1 MNPRRLPFVPDNI
14 MNQTSVLQMG
24 REVLPLPFLD
34 LLGMS
39 SPFLSSLLHA
49 LKIFLRNPSPL
60 LPWVK
65 LV

>member
-1 MNPRRLPFVPDNI
+1 
-14 MNQTSVLQMG
+14 MG
-24 REVLPLPFLD
+24 REVLPLACLN

-39 SPFLSSLLHA
+39 SPFFSSFLHA
-49 LKIFLRNPSPL
+49 LEIFLGDPSPL

>member
-1 MNPRRLPFVPDNI
+1 MKLKGIALVPDDI
-14 MNQTSVLQMG
+14 MNQTSLLQMG
-24 REVLPLPFLD
+24 REVLPLACLN

-39 SPFLSSLLHA
+39 SPFFSSFLHS

>member
-1 MNPRRLPFVPDNI
+1 MKLKGITLVPDNI
-14 MNQTSVLQMG
+14 MNQPSLLQMG
-24 REVLPLPFLD
+24 REVLLLPRLD

-39 SPFLSSLLHA
+39 SPFFPAFLHA
-49 LKIFLRNPSPL
+49 LEILLRDPSPL